1 MPSIARWRG
10 TPKVKGS
17 SESVRMALL
26 TASLI
31 GLQFTWNVE
40 MTYCTPYLLEL
51 GLTKSKI
58 SLVWVAGPLSGLI
71 MQPIVGVV
79 ADRSTSRWGRRRP
92 YMFGG
97 TILVSMFLLLLGW
110 TKEVVRYF
118 VKDEVS
124 AKSKTIVLAVLSIYG
139 IDFAINAVQGSC
151 RGLIVDTLPIAKQ
164 QQGSSWASRMVAVGS
179 LIGYGAGA
187 IDLRSVFGPML
198 GDTQFKQLTAVAA
211 LTLCMAVG
219 VTSWAVTERVR
230 VIDEAEEKIS
240 PVEVLQTI
248 AKTAM
253 NLPRGIQAI
262 CYVQFW
268 AWIGWFPFLFYSTT
282 WVGEVYL
289 RYDAPAD
296 VKAAGDLTGKV
307 GRIGS
312 SALICFSIITF
323 IMSVLLPFFVKSP
336 EDEKANGFTPRPPKG
351 LSTVVAG
358 IEKHKP
364 SLLTAWTIA
373 HCLFASSMI
382 FAPFVR
388 SLRAAT
394 LIIAVC
400 GVSWSVACWA
410 PFAFLGVEINRI
422 TQANGHAYS
431 RIGRNSVELE
441 SPIPLHLNGG
451 LDEASK
457 EASSSGGG
465 DTGKYLGIMNLYT
478 TLPQFVGTGI
488 SWVVFSILEPGKSP
502 ELSEAPPEEHHSTD
516 GPNAIA
522 VCLFIGACCA
532 CFAAL
537 ATRRLKQFQTY

>member
-1 MPSIARWRG
+1 
-10 TPKVKGS
+10 
-17 SESVRMALL
+17 
-26 TASLI
+26 
-31 GLQFTWNVE
+31 

-118 VKDEVS
+118 VTDEAS
-124 AKSKTIVLAVLSIYG
+124 AKSKTIVVAVLSIYG

-151 RGLIVDTLPIAKQ
+151 RGLIVDTLPISKQ

-211 LTLCMAVG
+211 LTLCLAVG
-219 VTSWAVTERVR
+219 VTSYAVTERVR
-230 VIDEAEEKIS
+230 VIDEVEEKIS

-253 NLPRGIQAI
+253 DLPRGIQAI

-268 AWIGWFPFLFYSTT
+268 AWIGTFIHRLDLHHDTNAGPGWFPFLFYSTT

-296 VKAAGDLTGKV
+296 VKAADDLTGKV

-312 SALICFSIITF
+312 QALICFSIITF
-323 IMSVLLPFFVKSP
+323 VMSVVLPFFVKSP
-336 EDEKANGFTPRPPKG
+336 EDERGPNFTPRPPKHLAGAVSG
-351 LSTVVAG
+351 LG
-358 IEKHKP
+358 KYKP

-394 LIIAVC
+394 LIIAIC
-400 GVSWSVACWA
+400 GV
-410 PFAFLGVEINRI
+410 
-422 TQANGHAYS
+422 
-431 RIGRNSVELE
+431 
-441 SPIPLHLNGG
+441 
-451 LDEASK
+451 
-457 EASSSGGG
+457 
-465 DTGKYLGIMNLYT
+465 
-478 TLPQFVGTGI
+478 
-488 SWVVFSILEPGKSP
+488 
-502 ELSEAPPEEHHSTD
+502 
-516 GPNAIA
+516 
-522 VCLFIGACCA
+522 
-532 CFAAL
+532 
-537 ATRRLKQFQTY
+537 

>member
-1 MPSIARWRG
+1 
-10 TPKVKGS
+10 
-17 SESVRMALL
+17 
-26 TASLI
+26 
-31 GLQFTWNVE
+31 
-40 MTYCTPYLLEL
+40 
-51 GLTKSKI
+51 
-58 SLVWVAGPLSGLI
+58 
-71 MQPIVGVV
+71 
-79 ADRSTSRWGRRRP
+79 
-92 YMFGG
+92 MFGG

-118 VKDEVS
+118 VKDEAS

-230 VIDEAEEKIS
+230 VIDEAQEKIS

-253 NLPRGIQAI
+253 DLPRGIQAI

-268 AWIGWFPFLFYSTT
+268 AWIGMLSRVSVHVMGTNCMLGWFPFLFYSTT

-323 IMSVLLPFFVKSP
+323 VMSVLLPFFVKSP

-358 IEKHKP
+358 VEKYKP

-394 LIIAVC
+394 FIIAIC
-400 GVSWSVACWA
+400 GV
-410 PFAFLGVEINRI
+410 
-422 TQANGHAYS
+422 
-431 RIGRNSVELE
+431 
-441 SPIPLHLNGG
+441 
-451 LDEASK
+451 
-457 EASSSGGG
+457 
-465 DTGKYLGIMNLYT
+465 
-478 TLPQFVGTGI
+478 
-488 SWVVFSILEPGKSP
+488 
-502 ELSEAPPEEHHSTD
+502 
-516 GPNAIA
+516 
-522 VCLFIGACCA
+522 
-532 CFAAL
+532 
-537 ATRRLKQFQTY
+537 

>member
-118 VKDEVS
+118 VKDEAS

>member
-1 MPSIARWRG
+1 
-10 TPKVKGS
+10 
-17 SESVRMALL
+17 
-26 TASLI
+26 
-31 GLQFTWNVE
+31 

-118 VKDEVS
+118 VKDEAS

>member
-1 MPSIARWRG
+1 MPSVAQWQG
-10 TPKVKGS
+10 TPSVKGS
-17 SESVRMALL
+17 TESIRMALL

-92 YMFGG
+92 FMFFG
-97 TILVSMFLLLLGW
+97 TILVAMFLLLLGW

-118 VKDEVS
+118 IKDEVA
-124 AKSKTIVLAVLSIYG
+124 AKSATIYVAVFSIYG

-151 RGLIVDTLPIAKQ
+151 RGLVVDTLPISKQ
-164 QQGSSWASRMVAVGS
+164 QMGSSWASRMVAVGS

-198 GDTQFKQLTAVAA
+198 GDTQFKQLTGVAA
-211 LTLCMAVG
+211 LTLCLAIG
-219 VTSWAVTERVR
+219 TTSWAVTERVL
-230 VIDEAEEKIS
+230 INDGAEEGK
-240 PVEVLQTI
+240 ELDLKQVLGTI
-248 AKTAM
+248 AHTAL
-253 NLPRGIQAI
+253 NLPRSIQAI
-262 CYVQFW
+262 CTVQFW

-289 RYDAPAD
+289 RYDAPAE

-312 SALICFSIITF
+312 MALIAFSIITF
-323 IMSVLLPFFVKSP
+323 VMSVLLPFFVQSP
-336 EDEKANGFTPRPPKG
+336 EDDEKGPGFSHPPKRLTG
-351 LSTVVAG
+351 LA
-358 IEKHKP
+358 KYKP
-364 SLLTAWTIA
+364 SLLTAWTTA
-373 HCLFASSMI
+373 HCIFAGSMVM
-382 FAPFVR
+382 APFVR
-388 SLRAAT
+388 SLRHAT
-394 LIIAVC
+394 IIIACC

-410 PFAFLGVEINRI
+410 PFAFLGVEINRLNASSSHSTHPKRSSI
-422 TQANGHAYS
+422 DLPEAQSN
-431 RIGRNSVELE
+431 LE
-441 SPIPLHLNGG
+441 KGA
-451 LDEASK
+451 AS
-457 EASSSGGG
+457 SSSGGASSG
-465 DTGKYLGIMNLYT
+465 QYLGIMNLYT
-478 TLPQFVGTGI
+478 TLPQFMGTGI

-516 GPNAIA
+516 RPNAIA
-522 VCLFIGACCA
+522 VCLFIGACSA
-532 CFAAL
+532 CMAVV
-537 ATRRLKQFQTY
+537 ATRRLGRIQGRL

>member
-1 MPSIARWRG
+1 
-10 TPKVKGS
+10 
-17 SESVRMALL
+17 
-26 TASLI
+26 
-31 GLQFTWNVE
+31 

-97 TILVSMFLLLLGW
+97 TILVSIFLLLLGW

-118 VKDEVS
+118 VEDEAS
-124 AKSKTIVLAVLSIYG
+124 AKSKTIVVAVLSIYG

-151 RGLIVDTLPIAKQ
+151 RGLIVDTLPISKQ

-211 LTLCMAVG
+211 LTLCCAVG
-219 VTSWAVTERVR
+219 VTSWAVTEKVR
-230 VIDEAEEKIS
+230 VVDGDTEEKIS

-253 NLPRGIQAI
+253 ELPRGIQAI

-268 AWIGWFPFLFYSTT
+268 AWIGMLNWTCAGRVCADFQQGWFPFLFYSTT

-289 RYDAPAD
+289 RYDAPAE

-307 GRIGS
+307 GRVGS
-312 SALICFSIITF
+312 MALIAFSVITF
-323 IMSVLLPFFVKSP
+323 MMSVILPFIVKSP
-336 EDEKANGFTPRPPKG
+336 EDEKAPSFTPRPPKG
-351 LSTVVAG
+351 MAG
-358 IEKHKP
+358 FVTGMEKYKP
-364 SLLTAWTIA
+364 SLLTAWTIS
-373 HCLFASSMI
+373 HCLFASSMM

-388 SLRAAT
+388 SLRAVT
-394 LIIAVC
+394 FIIAVC
-400 GVSWSVACWA
+400 GV
-410 PFAFLGVEINRI
+410 
-422 TQANGHAYS
+422 
-431 RIGRNSVELE
+431 
-441 SPIPLHLNGG
+441 
-451 LDEASK
+451 
-457 EASSSGGG
+457 
-465 DTGKYLGIMNLYT
+465 
-478 TLPQFVGTGI
+478 
-488 SWVVFSILEPGKSP
+488 
-502 ELSEAPPEEHHSTD
+502 
-516 GPNAIA
+516 
-522 VCLFIGACCA
+522 
-532 CFAAL
+532 
-537 ATRRLKQFQTY
+537 

>member
-1 MPSIARWRG
+1 
-10 TPKVKGS
+10 
-17 SESVRMALL
+17 
-26 TASLI
+26 
-31 GLQFTWNVE
+31 

-92 YMFGG
+92 FMFGG
-97 TILVSMFLLLLGW
+97 TILVSLFLLLLGW

-118 VKDEVS
+118 VADEQV
-124 AKSKTIVLAVLSIYG
+124 AKSKTILVAVLSIYG

-151 RGLIVDTLPIAKQ
+151 RGLIVDTLPISKQ

-211 LTLCMAVG
+211 LTLCLAVG
-219 VTSWAVTERVR
+219 VTSWAVTEKVR
-230 VIDEAEEKIS
+230 VVDGEDEEKIS
-240 PVEVLQTI
+240 PLEVLQTI
-248 AKTAM
+248 AETAM

-296 VKAAGDLTGKV
+296 VKAAGDLTGRV

-312 SALICFSIITF
+312 MALIAFSIITF
-323 IMSVLLPFFVKSP
+323 VMSVLLPFFVKSP
-336 EDEKANGFTPRPPKG
+336 EDDKAPSFTPRPPQ
-351 LSTVVAG
+351 SIAG
-358 IEKHKP
+358 IVTQLEKYKP
-364 SLLTAWTIA
+364 SLLTAWTIS
-373 HCLFASSMI
+373 HCLFASSMV

-394 LIIAVC
+394 FIIAVC

-410 PFAFLGVEINRI
+410 PFAFLGVEINRLSS
-422 TQANGHAYS
+422 NGHAYS
-431 RIGRNSVELE
+431 HVGRNSVELE
-441 SPIPLHLNGG
+441 SPITLHLNGG
-451 LDEASK
+451 LEDVGK
-457 EASSSGGG
+457 EGASSGGESS
-465 DTGKYLGIMNLYT
+465 GKYLGIMNLYT

-488 SWVVFSILEPGKSP
+488 SWVVFSLLEPGKSP
-502 ELSEAPPEEHHSTD
+502 ELSKAPPEEHHSTD

-532 CFAAL
+532 CLAAL
-537 ATRRLKQFQTY
+537 ATRRLKRIQNY

>member
-1 MPSIARWRG
+1 
-10 TPKVKGS
+10 
-17 SESVRMALL
+17 
-26 TASLI
+26 
-31 GLQFTWNVE
+31 

-118 VKDEVS
+118 VTDEAS
-124 AKSKTIVLAVLSIYG
+124 AKSKTIVVAVLSIYG

-151 RGLIVDTLPIAKQ
+151 RGLIVDTLPISKQ

-187 IDLRSVFGPML
+187 IDLKTVFGPML

-211 LTLCMAVG
+211 LTLCVAVG

-230 VIDEAEEKIS
+230 VIDEAEERIS
-240 PVEVLQTI
+240 PIEVLQTI

-253 NLPRGIQAI
+253 DLPRGIQAI

-268 AWIGWFPFLFYSTT
+268 AWIGMFLWTCGFGLNADQLAGWFPFLFYSTT

-312 SALICFSIITF
+312 QALICFSIITF
-323 IMSVLLPFFVKSP
+323 VMSVLLPFFVKSP
-336 EDEKANGFTPRPPKG
+336 DDEKLHGFTPRPPKNLAGMVTG
-351 LSTVVAG
+351 L
-358 IEKHKP
+358 EKYKP

-373 HCLFASSMI
+373 HCLFASSMV

-400 GVSWSVACWA
+400 GV
-410 PFAFLGVEINRI
+410 
-422 TQANGHAYS
+422 
-431 RIGRNSVELE
+431 
-441 SPIPLHLNGG
+441 
-451 LDEASK
+451 
-457 EASSSGGG
+457 
-465 DTGKYLGIMNLYT
+465 
-478 TLPQFVGTGI
+478 
-488 SWVVFSILEPGKSP
+488 
-502 ELSEAPPEEHHSTD
+502 
-516 GPNAIA
+516 
-522 VCLFIGACCA
+522 
-532 CFAAL
+532 
-537 ATRRLKQFQTY
+537 

>member
-1 MPSIARWRG
+1 
-10 TPKVKGS
+10 
-17 SESVRMALL
+17 
-26 TASLI
+26 
-31 GLQFTWNVE
+31 

-118 VKDEVS
+118 VKDEAS

-230 VIDEAEEKIS
+230 VIDEAQEKIS

-253 NLPRGIQAI
+253 DLPRGIQAI

-268 AWIGWFPFLFYSTT
+268 AWIGMLSRVSVHVMGTNCMLGWFPFLFYSTT

-323 IMSVLLPFFVKSP
+323 VMSVLLPFFVKSP

-358 IEKHKP
+358 VEKYKP

-394 LIIAVC
+394 FIIAIC
-400 GVSWSVACWA
+400 GV
-410 PFAFLGVEINRI
+410 
-422 TQANGHAYS
+422 
-431 RIGRNSVELE
+431 
-441 SPIPLHLNGG
+441 
-451 LDEASK
+451 
-457 EASSSGGG
+457 
-465 DTGKYLGIMNLYT
+465 
-478 TLPQFVGTGI
+478 
-488 SWVVFSILEPGKSP
+488 
-502 ELSEAPPEEHHSTD
+502 
-516 GPNAIA
+516 
-522 VCLFIGACCA
+522 
-532 CFAAL
+532 
-537 ATRRLKQFQTY
+537 